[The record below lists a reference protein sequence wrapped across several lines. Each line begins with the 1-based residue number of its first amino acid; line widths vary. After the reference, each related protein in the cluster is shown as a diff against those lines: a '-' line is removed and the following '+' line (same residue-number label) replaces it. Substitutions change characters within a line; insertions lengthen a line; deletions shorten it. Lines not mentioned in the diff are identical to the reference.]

1 MRFIAVTLILLFAL
15 LPQPGVASSAGS
27 KPAAESAEIKAR
39 AVGVSETRERRLAD
53 DKGARGMFAGL
64 KVTLR
69 FDGPVARGVSKVGR
83 LKLTE
88 ATDDTG
94 ADLRDKDQLRWCEQ
108 LQDVSRFGQSEKEK
122 AAGVFDYDLRLGLPA
137 RSAKAVKNL
146 KGEVQV
152 LAGGREVVVS
162 LPAVRKLAG
171 RPVEDADLKAAG
183 LTLKINASPAGKKNS
198 VEAEL
203 TGDFDAIR
211 EVKVLSPDGSNKMAG
226 SWWSE
231 SGGKRTVSYMLSEP
245 LEDDAARL
253 ELRIVVGQ
261 KTLSVPVEIADLALP

>member
-1 MRFIAVTLILLFAL
+1 MRFIAVALIVLFAL
-15 LPQPGVASSAGS
+15 LPNPGSASSTGQNSPADAGG
-27 KPAAESAEIKAR
+27 IKAK
-39 AVGVSETRERRLAD
+39 AVGVSETRERRLD
-53 DKGARGMFAGL
+53 DKGRGMFAGL

-69 FDGPVARGVSKVGR
+69 FDGPVARGVSKIGR
-83 LKLTE
+83 LKVTE
-88 ATDDTG
+88 ATDDAGT
-94 ADLRDKDQLRWCEQ
+94 DLRDKDQLRWCEQ

-183 LTLKINASPAGKKNS
+183 ITLKVNASPSGKKNS
-198 VEAEL
+198 IEAEL

>member
-1 MRFIAVTLILLFAL
+1 MRFFAVTLIFLFAL
-15 LPQPGVASSAGS
+15 LPQPGAASSAG
-27 KPAAESAEIKAR
+27 KNPPAPEIKAR
-39 AVGVSETRERRLAD
+39 PVGVSETRERRVAD
-53 DKGARGMFAGL
+53 EKSSHGMFAGL

-83 LKLTE
+83 LKLTH
-88 ATDDTG
+88 ATDDAGT
-94 ADLRDKDQLRWCEQ
+94 DLRDKDQLRWCEQ
-108 LQDVSRFGQSEKEK
+108 LQDVSRFGQSDKEK

-152 LAGGREVVVS
+152 LAGGREVTVS

-171 RPVEDADLKAAG
+171 KVVEDADLKAAG
-183 LTLKINASPAGKKNS
+183 ITLKVMASPTGKRNT

-203 TGDFDAIR
+203 SGDFDAIR
-211 EVKVLSPDGSNKMAG
+211 DVKIYGPDGTNKMAG

-231 SGGKRTVSYMLSEP
+231 AGGKRTVSYMLSEP

-253 ELRIVVGQ
+253 ELRVVVGQ
-261 KTLSVPVEIADLALP
+261 KTFNVPLEIADLPLP